1 MNPVFP
7 GPEEAGLVVIDVQPG
22 LLKAYPGRRAERVID
37 AAAGAL
43 ELLAPVGLPALVL
56 ELDPD
61 RLGPT
66 HPRVLAAAPGA
77 RVAAKGCY
85 DATAD
90 PGSSRALGALKR
102 PWLILLGVETHV
114 CVLQTAV
121 GLLGRG
127 RAVGFLDEAVFSR
140 APRDGRVGRELLVR
154 AGAVPLTT
162 ETLLFALL
170 GGRDHP
176 AFPRVLPRLKARVGR
191 PARAE

>member
-1 MNPVFP
+1 MNPLLP

-22 LLKAYPGRRAERVID
+22 LLKAYPPARAERVID

-43 ELLAPVGLPALVL
+43 DLLAPLGLPTLVL
-56 ELDPD
+56 ELDPG

-66 HPRVLAAAPGA
+66 HPRVLGAVPGS

-90 PGSSRALGALKR
+90 AGSSRALEALER
-102 PWLILLGVETHV
+102 PWLVLLGIETHV
-114 CVLQTAV
+114 CVLQTAA

-127 RAVGFLDEAVFSR
+127 RSVGFLDDAVFSR
-140 APRDGRVGRELLVR
+140 APRDRRVGRELLVR

-176 AFPRVLPRLKARVGR
+176 AFPRVLPRLKARVTR
-191 PARAE
+191 PAAAG